1 MSFANTSESQELT
14 NDSQARGYGA
24 PNISKSQH
32 NRSSGKKVIP
42 NQRVKFFLEGHG
54 TVVSWTGVIGQASEC
69 VLWQTVIKI
78 NFNTTAISL
87 EKPSL

>member
-24 PNISKSQH
+24 PNISKAQH
-32 NRSSGKKVIP
+32 NRSSSKKVIP

-54 TVVSWTGVIGQASEC
+54 TSQSIGGKYEAFKPRTYLGYFFITLT
-69 VLWQTVIKI
+69 VL
-78 NFNTTAISL
+78 NLRS
-87 EKPSL
+87 

>member
-24 PNISKSQH
+24 PNISKAQH
-32 NRSSGKKVIP
+32 NRSSSKKVIP

-54 TVVSWTGVIGQASEC
+54 TYYMLQDFCADIAAWAGIFEFSDDFS
-69 VLWQTVIKI
+69 
-78 NFNTTAISL
+78 
-87 EKPSL
+87 